1 MNHARSSGVAELGRT
16 LGVARPAAGR
26 LVLATVLGAGAIG
39 AAIGLLATSAWLISR
54 ASQRPSESA
63 LGLAIV
69 GVQFFALS
77 RGLLRYGERLVGHD
91 AAFRVLAD
99 LRTRVYRRLETLAPT
114 GLPAFR
120 SGDLLAR
127 LVQDVDSL
135 QDIVLRVI
143 PPFAIAVVVGGA
155 TVGLVWWLLPAS
167 GLILLASLVLA
178 ATVVPWLTGTLA
190 QRSESGQAAARGE
203 LAVSVIDL
211 IDGAPDL
218 AVFGATE
225 AQLGRVAE
233 ADADLTRAASASA
246 GTTGIG
252 LALTTLLAGLATWG
266 SLLVGVPAV
275 HSGRLDG
282 TLLAVI
288 VLVPLAAFELVVGLP
303 VATQCLQRSRRSA
316 ERVFA
321 VMDAPAPVAEP
332 TVPVALPRRRVIG
345 PVPPSVESGRGAGV
359 ADDPF
364 RPEVEPE
371 QSAKTHQAG
380 WTDSPHE
387 LWAESVST
395 RYPGQSARAVDGA
408 DMALPAGRRVAIIGP
423 SGAGKSALAAVLLRF
438 LPYEEGSVVLDGVE
452 LDTLA
457 GDELRTVV
465 GLVAQDAHI
474 FDTTLA
480 QNLRVGRH
488 DATDAQLRA
497 ALDRVGLGGW
507 LEELPS
513 GLSTEVGG
521 RGARL
526 SGGQR
531 QRVAVARAVLA
542 EFPVLVLDEP
552 AEHLDQPAA
561 DAMTA
566 DLLALTSGRST
577 VLITHR
583 LAGLEG
589 VDEII
594 VLDGGRVVERG
605 THDAL
610 LAAGRRYSELWWRE
624 LRTETRATSLDE
636 RSVRP

>member
-1 MNHARSSGVAELGRT
+1 VSGLGRT
-16 LGVARPAAGR
+16 LSVARPAAGR
-26 LVLATVLGAGAIG
+26 LALATLLGAGAIG

-77 RGLLRYGERLVGHD
+77 RGLLRYGERLMGHD

-99 LRTRVYRRLETLAPT
+99 LRTQVYRRLETLAPA

-135 QDIVLRVI
+135 QDVVLRVI
-143 PPFAIAVVVGGA
+143 PPFSIAVVVGAA

-167 GLILLASLVLA
+167 GLILLASLLLA
-178 ATVVPWLTGTLA
+178 ATLVPWLTGTLA
-190 QRSESGQAAARGE
+190 RRSESGQAAARGR
-203 LAVSVIDL
+203 LAASVIDL

-218 AVFGATE
+218 AVFGATS
-225 AQLGRVAE
+225 AQLRRVAA
-233 ADADLTRAASASA
+233 ADAELSAAARASA
-246 GTTGIG
+246 GTAGIG
-252 LALTTLLAGLATWG
+252 LALTTLLTGLATWG
-266 SLLVGVPAV
+266 SLLVGIPAV

-303 VATQCLQRSRRSA
+303 VATQVLQRTRQSA

-321 VMDAPAPVAEP
+321 VMDAPPPVAEP
-332 TVPVALPRRRVIG
+332 TVPSTLPW
-345 PVPPSVESGRGAGV
+345 
-359 ADDPF
+359 
-364 RPEVEPE
+364 RPIELRA
-371 QSAKTHQAG
+371 QS
-380 WTDSPHE
+380 
-387 LWAESVST
+387 LST
-395 RYPGQSARAVDGA
+395 RYPGQPVRAVDGV
-408 DMALPAGRRVAIIGP
+408 DLALPPGRRVAVIGP

-438 LPYEEGSVVLDGVE
+438 LPYEDGSVALDGVE

-457 GDELRTVV
+457 GDDLRTMV
-465 GLVAQDAHI
+465 GLVTQDAHI

-497 ALDRVGLGGW
+497 ALDRVGLGPW
-507 LEELPS
+507 LAELPA

-521 RGARL
+521 RGAGL

-552 AEHLDQPAA
+552 AEHLDRPAA

-566 DLLALTSGRST
+566 DLLDLTSGRST

-583 LAGLEG
+583 LAGLEA
-589 VDEII
+589 VDEVV
-594 VLDGGRVVERG
+594 VLDGGQVVERG
-605 THDAL
+605 THDEL
-610 LAAGRRYSELWWRE
+610 LGAGGRYCDLWWRE
-624 LRTETRATSLDE
+624 MAGAGDGAGE
-636 RSVRP
+636 RSSMP

>member
-1 MNHARSSGVAELGRT
+1 T
-16 LGVARPAAGR
+16 L
-26 LVLATVLGAGAIG
+26 LGAGAIG

-135 QDIVLRVI
+135 QDVVLRVI

-155 TVGLVWWLLPAS
+155 TVGLIWWLLPAS

-178 ATVVPWLTGTLA
+178 ATIVPWLTGSLA
-190 QRSESGQAAARGE
+190 RRSESGQAAARGE
-203 LAVSVIDL
+203 LAASVIDL

-218 AVFGATE
+218 AVFGATG
-225 AQLGRVAE
+225 AQLGRVAA
-233 ADADLTRAASASA
+233 ADAELTRAASASA
-246 GTTGIG
+246 STAGIG

-303 VATQCLQRSRRSA
+303 VATQCLQRTRRSA

-332 TVPVALPRRRVIG
+332 SVPA
-345 PVPPSVESGRGAGV
+345 PVPGVISRVAHHVESGRWEGA
-359 ADDPF
+359 ADGSF
-364 RPEVEPE
+364 RHNAERD
-371 QSAKTHQAG
+371 QRARSHA
-380 WTDSPHE
+380 
-387 LWAESVST
+387 LRAESVSA
-395 RYPGQSARAVDGA
+395 RYPGQPARAVDGV
-408 DMALPAGRRVAIIGP
+408 DVELPPGRRVAVIGP

-438 LPYEEGSVVLDGVE
+438 LPYEDGSVALDGVE

-457 GDELRTVV
+457 GADVRTVV
-465 GLVAQDAHI
+465 GLVTQDAHI
-474 FDTTLA
+474 FATTLA
-480 QNLRVGRH
+480 QNVRVGRH
-488 DATDAQLRA
+488 DATDAELRA
-497 ALDRVGLGGW
+497 ALGRVGLGPW
-507 LEELPS
+507 LEELPA

-521 RGARL
+521 RGTRL

-566 DLLALTSGRST
+566 DLLDLTSGRST

-583 LAGLEG
+583 LAGLDA
-589 VDEII
+589 VDEVV
-594 VLDGGRVVERG
+594 VLDEGRVVERG
-605 THDAL
+605 THDEL
-610 LAAGRRYSELWWRE
+610 LGGGGRYAELWWRE
-624 LRTETRATSLDE
+624 MRTASQATSPDE
-636 RSVRP
+636 RSLRP

>member
-1 MNHARSSGVAELGRT
+1 MSGLGRT
-16 LGVARPAAGR
+16 LSVARPAAGR
-26 LVLATVLGAGAIG
+26 LALATLLGAAAIG

-63 LGLAIV
+63 LGVAIV

-99 LRTRVYRRLETLAPT
+99 LRIRVYRRLETLAPT

-135 QDIVLRVI
+135 QDVVLRVI
-143 PPFAIAVVVGGA
+143 PPFAIAVVVGGG

-167 GLILLASLVLA
+167 GLILLASLLLA
-178 ATVVPWLTGTLA
+178 ATIVPWLTGTLA
-190 QRSESGQAAARGE
+190 RRSESGQAAARGE
-203 LAVSVIDL
+203 LAASVVDL

-218 AVFGATE
+218 AVFGATG
-225 AQLGRVAE
+225 AQLGRVAA
-233 ADADLTRAASASA
+233 ADAELSRAARASA
-246 GTTGIG
+246 GTAGIG

-266 SLLVGVPAV
+266 SLLVGIPAV

-303 VATQCLQRSRRSA
+303 VATQVLQRTRRSA

-332 TVPVALPRRRVIG
+332 SVPAPISRSIDVVPRH
-345 PVPPSVESGRGAGV
+345 VEGERGAGV
-359 ADDPF
+359 AGRSF
-364 RPEVEPE
+364 RQDVEPE
-371 QSAKTHQAG
+371 QCAG
-380 WTDSPHE
+380 THE
-387 LWAESVST
+387 LRAASVSA
-395 RYPGQSARAVDGA
+395 RYPGQPARAVDSV
-408 DMALPAGRRVAIIGP
+408 DLALPPGRRVAVIGP

-438 LPYEEGSVVLDGVE
+438 LPYEDGSVALDGVE
-452 LDTLA
+452 LASLA
-457 GDELRTVV
+457 GDDVRTVV
-465 GLVAQDAHI
+465 GLVTQDAHI
-474 FDTTLA
+474 FETTLA

-488 DATDAQLRA
+488 DATDPQLRA
-497 ALDRVGLGGW
+497 ALDRVGLGPW
-507 LEELPS
+507 LAELPA

-552 AEHLDQPAA
+552 AEHLDRPAA

-583 LAGLEG
+583 LAGLEA
-589 VDEII
+589 VDEVL
-594 VLDGGRVVERG
+594 VLDAGRVVERG
-605 THDAL
+605 THDEL
-610 LAAGRRYSELWWRE
+610 LGAGGSYCDLWWRE
-624 LRTETRATSLDE
+624 MAAAGGGAGEADDAEE
-636 RSVRP
+636 RSSMR

>member
-1 MNHARSSGVAELGRT
+1 VTEPPASGAAELGRT
-16 LGVARPAAGR
+16 LSVARPAAGR
-26 LVLATVLGAGAIG
+26 LALATLLGAGAIG

-135 QDIVLRVI
+135 QDVVLRVI

-155 TVGLVWWLLPAS
+155 SVGLVWWLLPAS
-167 GLILLASLVLA
+167 GLILLASLALA
-178 ATVVPWLTGTLA
+178 ATIVPWLTGTLA
-190 QRSESGQAAARGE
+190 RRSESGQAAARGE
-203 LAVSVIDL
+203 LAASVIDL

-218 AVFGATE
+218 AVFGATG

-233 ADADLTRAASASA
+233 ADAELTRAASTSA
-246 GTTGIG
+246 NTAGIG

-288 VLVPLAAFELVVGLP
+288 VLVPLATFELVVGLP
-303 VATQCLQRSRRSA
+303 VATQCLERTRRSA

-332 TVPVALPRRRVIG
+332 DAPAPIPGITSS
-345 PVPPSVESGRGAGV
+345 VPPSVESGRAAAGRGAN
-359 ADDPF
+359 F
-364 RPEVEPE
+364 RQKVE
-371 QSAKTHQAG
+371 QDQCAGTHP
-380 WTDSPHE
+380 PHE
-387 LWAESVST
+387 LRARSLSA
-395 RYPGQSARAVDGA
+395 RYPGQPARAVDGV
-408 DMALPAGRRVAIIGP
+408 DVELPPGRRVAIIGP
-423 SGAGKSALAAVLLRF
+423 SGSGKSALAAVLLRF
-438 LPYEEGSVVLDGVE
+438 LPYEDGSVALRGVE

-488 DATDAQLRA
+488 DATDAQLRD
-497 ALDRVGLGGW
+497 ALGRVGLGRW
-507 LEELPS
+507 LEELPA
-513 GLSTEVGG
+513 GLSTQVGG
-521 RGARL
+521 RGTRL

-531 QRVAVARAVLA
+531 QRVALARAVLA
-542 EFPVLVLDEP
+542 ELPVLVLDEP

-583 LAGLEG
+583 LAGLEA
-589 VDEII
+589 VDEVV
-594 VLDGGRVVERG
+594 VLDRGRVVERG
-605 THDAL
+605 THDEL
-610 LAAGRRYSELWWRE
+610 LGAGGRYAELWWRE
-624 LRTETRATSLDE
+624 MRTASQAMSIDD

>member
-1 MNHARSSGVAELGRT
+1 VSGLGRT
-16 LGVARPAAGR
+16 LSVARPATGR
-26 LVLATVLGAGAIG
+26 LALATLLGAGAIG

-135 QDIVLRVI
+135 QDVVLRVI
-143 PPFAIAVVVGGA
+143 PPFAIAVVVGAA

-167 GLILLASLVLA
+167 GLILLASLLLA
-178 ATVVPWLTGTLA
+178 ATIVPWLTGTLA
-190 QRSESGQAAARGE
+190 RRAESGQAAARGE
-203 LAVSVIDL
+203 LAASVIDL
-211 IDGAPDL
+211 LDGAPDL
-218 AVFGATE
+218 AVFGATG
-225 AQLGRVAE
+225 AQLGRVAD
-233 ADADLTRAASASA
+233 ADAELSRAARASA
-246 GTTGIG
+246 NTTGIG

-266 SLLVGVPAV
+266 SLLVGIPAV

-303 VATQCLQRSRRSA
+303 VATQVLQRTRRSA

-332 TVPVALPRRRVIG
+332 TAPVTVPRDIG
-345 PVPPSVESGRGAGV
+345 AVPDRSAAAGKT
-359 ADDPF
+359 AWT
-364 RPEVEPE
+364 RPPPE
-371 QSAKTHQAG
+371 
-380 WTDSPHE
+380 
-387 LWAESVST
+387 LRAESISA
-395 RYPGQSARAVDGA
+395 RYPGQPARAVDSV
-408 DMALPAGRRVAIIGP
+408 DLALPPGRRVAVIGP

-438 LPYEEGSVVLDGVE
+438 LPYEDGSVTLDAVE

-457 GDELRTVV
+457 GDEVRTAV
-465 GLVAQDAHI
+465 GLVTQDAHI

-488 DATDAQLRA
+488 DATDSQLRA
-497 ALDRVGLGGW
+497 AVDRVGLGPW
-507 LEELPS
+507 LEGLPA

-521 RGARL
+521 RGSRL

-542 EFPVLVLDEP
+542 DFPVLVLDEP
-552 AEHLDQPAA
+552 TEHLDRPAA

-583 LAGLEG
+583 LAGLEA
-589 VDEII
+589 VDQ
-594 VLDGGRVVERG
+594 VLMVDAGRVVERG
-605 THDAL
+605 THDEL
-610 LAAGRRYSELWWRE
+610 LGAGGRYCDLWWQE
-624 LRTETRATSLDE
+624 MGAASGGAGE
-636 RSVRP
+636 RSSMS